1 MNYTRSCK
9 CAQERE
15 TRIEGKRFCAAVNL
29 FILSRRVL
37 LQFSGSGLSE
47 ENIHILTA
55 EALRAKLLWSGVEK
69 CFSASS
75 AAAALLFNLAYI
87 SL

>member
-1 MNYTRSCK
+1 MERKNELRGVANAHK
-9 CAQERE
+9 RE

-55 EALRAKLLWSGVEK
+55 PQRKP
-69 CFSASS
+69 
-75 AAAALLFNLAYI
+75 
-87 SL
+87 

>member
-1 MNYTRSCK
+1 
-9 CAQERE
+9 
-15 TRIEGKRFCAAVNL
+15 L

-55 EALRAKLLWSGVEK
+55 EALGRSCSGVEWK
-69 CFSASS
+69 NAF
-75 AAAALLFNLAYI
+75 LPPQQQQLFCSISRI
-87 SL
+87 SLCDIGKVEVSILRISQHRQKLEAHL